1 MKRLQRAALLA
12 ELVEQMRDQDSW
24 CGETH
29 LQKATFF
36 LQELLGVG
44 LGYDFIVYKHG
55 PFSFDLRDDLGEF
68 VSDRLIR
75 YEPQLPPYGP
85 RIGATEEAQR
95 VKDIYPRTLAR
106 HLEKIRFVA
115 QRLDARG
122 VVDLER
128 LATALYV
135 TLEDPDGGLDARVR
149 SLRALKPHIAE
160 PAALRAVEEVDEIR
174 AEAEGLAAVA

>member
-12 ELVEQMRDQDSW
+12 ELVEQMRAQNSW

-36 LQELLGVG
+36 LQELLDVD
-44 LGYDFIVYKHG
+44 LGYEFIVYKHG
-55 PFSFDLRDDLGEF
+55 PFSFDLRDELGEL
-68 VSDRLIR
+68 VSDRLFR
-75 YEPQLPPYGP
+75 YQPQLPPYGP
-85 RIGATEEAQR
+85 RIVTTDEAER
-95 VKDIYPRTLAR
+95 VQEIYPRTVAR
-106 HLEKIRFVA
+106 HVEQIRFVA
-115 QRLDARG
+115 EKLDARG

-135 TLEDPDGGLDARVR
+135 TLESPQAGRDERARALR
-149 SLRALKPHIAE
+149 SLKPHIAE

-174 AEAEGLAAVA
+174 ADAGALAA